1 MNSWCI
7 LNFYWRTLEKR
18 KTTSSEKLNNL
29 NDNMIAIF
37 TEHQT
42 LTLPQHEKQQLTNL
56 FATAIT
62 DIPLFHDLKALICK
76 NKRWQLRKD
85 VSMCN
90 FILALSAGCFC
101 QIQDTR
107 PPWLRTSPLGKP
119 HSNPYNCFCLN
130 QHKIPLLY
138 YSN

>member
-1 MNSWCI
+1 
-7 LNFYWRTLEKR
+7 
-18 KTTSSEKLNNL
+18 
-29 NDNMIAIF
+29 MIAIF

-42 LTLPQHEKQQLTNL
+42 LTLPQLTNL
-56 FATAIT
+56 FAIT

-107 PPWLRTSPLGKP
+107 PP
-119 HSNPYNCFCLN
+119 
-130 QHKIPLLY
+130 
-138 YSN
+138 